1 MKNDDNKEKKKLDQ
15 AEQNLIDHGKSR
27 PHVEHDFRLSETK
40 QNKNSTDGTTQYSIF
55 LAEYKCGSNETKFVR
70 LMNKITSTDVTK

>member
-1 MKNDDNKEKKKLDQ
+1 MKNDDNKEKKNWIKRNKILSTTENHDHMWNTILD
-15 AEQNLIDHGKSR
+15 L
-27 PHVEHDFRLSETK
+27 VK
-40 QNKNSTDGTTQYSIF
+40 QKNSTDGTTQYSIF